1 VATTTSAL
9 RQCTDLN
16 TNARFKPNSF
26 NKVEVPWIP
35 RGGTFDFE
43 LERFVDRQSSRLGV
57 RERHFNTRLR
67 QTGNFIHQENIVRA
81 LQEGLRGA
89 VVQVLLTTSNLHDR
103 DRFYFTLSSNRL
115 TNNFQGWGLRAGEW

>member
-1 VATTTSAL
+1 M
-9 RQCTDLN
+9 
-16 TNARFKPNSF
+16 
-26 NKVEVPWIP
+26 EVPWIP